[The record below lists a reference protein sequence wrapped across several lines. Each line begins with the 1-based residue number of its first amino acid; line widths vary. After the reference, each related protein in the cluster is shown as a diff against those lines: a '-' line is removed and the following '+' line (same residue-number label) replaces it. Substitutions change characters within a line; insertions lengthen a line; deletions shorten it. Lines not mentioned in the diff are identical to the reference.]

1 VGREIINKKE
11 DGSQNGNTFLRHA
24 CSSKLCR
31 RSGQLIFGV
40 NPLYCMM
47 VKTCAQKTSGKSQSM
62 LSYRRANGGSN
73 MRWRLDG
80 RLAPLAT
87 FIRPEVPNFEENAQA
102 GPNFV
107 VVTGELLHDACAGS
121 CESEAQR
128 PVIDAVIFV
137 GWIVW

>member
-1 VGREIINKKE
+1 VGREIINRKE

-62 LSYRRANGGSN
+62 LSSRRANGGSN

-87 FIRPEVPNFEENAQA
+87 FIRPEVPSFEGKCPGRAQLCSSHWRITPRRLR
-102 GPNFV
+102 GVLRERSP
-107 VVTGELLHDACAGS
+107 TS
-121 CESEAQR
+121 C
-128 PVIDAVIFV
+128 D
-137 GWIVW
+137 